1 MQKIKKTILN
11 NGLRVV
17 TIPMK
22 ENPTVTVMLMV
33 NTGADF
39 ENNENNGIAHF
50 LEHLCFKGTKK
61 RLSSKIISTELDM
74 LGAHYNAY
82 TDREITNYYAKVSA
96 KDWKK
101 AYDVITDIVIN
112 SSFPSAEMEK
122 EKGVIIE
129 EMNMYEDM
137 PERKVWEVLA
147 EAFYDDQI
155 AGRRIIGSRENI
167 QKMNRDD
174 IDKFHKEHY
183 VPGKMTLVVSGG
195 IKEKEVLDIAKKT
208 LGSLPQN
215 KIFKRIKT
223 IQNQKSPKIKIHN
236 KKSDQMH
243 MIIGF
248 RTMPIDNIYSA
259 TLSVISGILGVGM
272 SSRFFIK
279 LREELGVAYYV
290 YTTNEYNTD
299 RGFFA
304 IACGVANDRTKE
316 VVVEILKEIKKISTV
331 LVDEKELQKVKQ
343 YLIGSLKL
351 SLESS
356 DSLASYYGPQEVLKG
371 RWKTPE
377 DRAKAINNVTAK
389 DIQKIAQKFFT
400 KDNITVAMVGGE
412 EYTKDMTSILK
423 L

>member
-1 MQKIKKTILN
+1 
-11 NGLRVV
+11 
-17 TIPMK
+17 
-22 ENPTVTVMLMV
+22 
-33 NTGADF
+33 
-39 ENNENNGIAHF
+39 
-50 LEHLCFKGTKK
+50 
-61 RLSSKIISTELDM
+61 
-74 LGAHYNAY
+74 
-82 TDREITNYYAKVSA
+82 
-96 KDWKK
+96 
-101 AYDVITDIVIN
+101 
-112 SSFPSAEMEK
+112 
-122 EKGVIIE
+122 
-129 EMNMYEDM
+129 
-137 PERKVWEVLA
+137 
-147 EAFYDDQI
+147 
-155 AGRRIIGSRENI
+155 
-167 QKMNRDD
+167 
-174 IDKFHKEHY
+174 
-183 VPGKMTLVVSGG
+183 
-195 IKEKEVLDIAKKT
+195 
-208 LGSLPQN
+208 
-215 KIFKRIKT
+215 
-223 IQNQKSPKIKIHN
+223 
-236 KKSDQMH
+236 

-316 VVVEILKEIKKISTV
+316 VVVEILKEIKKISTD

-371 RWKTPE
+371 GWKTPE
-377 DRAKAINNVTAK
+377 DRAKAINKVTAK

-412 EYTKDMTSILK
+412 EYTKNMTSILK